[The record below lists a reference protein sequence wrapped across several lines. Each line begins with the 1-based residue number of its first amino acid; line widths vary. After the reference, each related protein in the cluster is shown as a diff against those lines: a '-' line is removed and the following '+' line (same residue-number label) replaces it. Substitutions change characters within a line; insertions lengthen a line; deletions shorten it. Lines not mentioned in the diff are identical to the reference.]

1 VEADGAVSLAAALT
15 VLVAVTVAVDAW
27 AGLGQARAVVTATLR
42 ALVQLLAVG
51 ALIGVVFR
59 TPALAPLYLGVMLAV
74 AAWTSGRRLRR
85 ARHAVPAAAAAIT
98 AGASVSVTAILACRA
113 LPFEARTAVP
123 LAAQLI
129 GGAMTAT
136 TLTGQRLLD
145 DVTSAWDEVEGWL
158 ALGATPR
165 QAVRDLARRAA
176 ARSVV
181 PALDQTRNVGLVVLP
196 GAFVG
201 LLLGG
206 ATPLEAGRVQ
216 LLVLVGLL
224 AAETVAA
231 VTVAGVLSRRLA
243 ERRPGSAG
251 RAGPAGDRE
260 GRRPAPKVSP

>member
-1 VEADGAVSLAAALT
+1 VGVADVVSLAAALA
-15 VLVAVTVAVDAW
+15 VLVGVTAAVGAW
-27 AGLGQARAVVTATLR
+27 AGLGQSRAVVTATLR

-51 ALIGVVFR
+51 VVIGVVFR
-59 TPALAPLYLGVMLAV
+59 TPGLAPLYLVVMLSV

-85 ARHAVPAAAAAIT
+85 ARRSTLAAGAAIA
-98 AGASVSVTAILACRA
+98 AGAAVSVTAVLACRA
-113 LPFEARTAVP
+113 LPFDARTAVP

-145 DVTSAWDEVEGWL
+145 DVAGSWDEVEGWL

-165 QAVRDLARRAA
+165 QAVRDLARRSA
-176 ARSVV
+176 ARALV

-231 VTVAGVLSRRLA
+231 VTVAGLLSRRLA
-243 ERRPGSAG
+243 ERRPAGADDTVRRAAAAG
-251 RAGPAGDRE
+251 R
-260 GRRPAPKVSP
+260 